1 MSRAYLGVALL
12 ALHASAWCVNAA
24 PPRALFPNNLH
35 LTRQVQDPLSGTA
48 VTIEEYCSGNR
59 MVAVSGDRTVV
70 VDYDKQEITEIDRR
84 AGTYSV
90 SRFSDIAGL
99 AAESGAASPRRQSA
113 AATTN
118 GAAPRERWKVTPQGV
133 RGAAGR
139 SVEQFEFLDEGEIR
153 RKVDVGVDRSVALTR
168 EAVEVLIGAAYPN
181 TPRDEHEPVLRAAA
195 ARSESRVATT
205 GSGAS
210 ASAAATIDD
219 QPTYGLP
226 VTQAFT
232 FSDSGSELTF
242 RSTITRVG
250 AEAVPAEAL
259 LIPPGAKRV
268 ESPASAVRRQL
279 RELDHPGSTS
289 VPREN

>member
-1 MSRAYLGVALL
+1 MSRAFLGVALL
-12 ALHASAWCVNAA
+12 ALSASAWCVDAA
-24 PPRALFPNNLH
+24 PPRSLFPNNLH

-59 MVAVSGDRTVV
+59 MVAVSGDRTVI

-99 AAESGAASPRRQSA
+99 AAESGASTSRRQSA
-113 AATTN
+113 AATN
-118 GAAPRERWKVTPQGV
+118 GAATRERWKVTPQGV

-153 RKVDVGVDRSVALTR
+153 RKVDVGIDRSVALTR

-181 TPRDEHEPVLRAAA
+181 TPREEHEPVLRASA
-195 ARSESRVATT
+195 ARAEGRGLAATD
-205 GSGAS
+205 A
-210 ASAAATIDD
+210 ASAAATEDK
-219 QPTYGLP
+219 PTYGLP

-232 FSDSGSELTF
+232 FSDSGTELTF

-268 ESPASAVRRQL
+268 ESPATAVRRQL

>member
-1 MSRAYLGVALL
+1 MSRAFLGVALL
-12 ALHASAWCVNAA
+12 ALNASAWCVIAA

-99 AAESGAASPRRQSA
+99 AAESGGATSRRQSA
-113 AATTN
+113 AATT
-118 GAAPRERWKVTPQGV
+118 GPAARERWKVTPQGV

-139 SVEQFEFLDEGEIR
+139 SVEQFEFVDDGELR
-153 RKVDVGVDRSVALTR
+153 RKVDVGVDRSVPLTR

-181 TPRDEHEPVLRAAA
+181 TPREEHEPVLRAAA
-195 ARSESRVATT
+195 ARTEGRGLAATD
-205 GSGAS
+205 AD
-210 ASAAATIDD
+210 AAAAEDK
-219 QPTYGLP
+219 PTYGLP

-232 FSDSGSELTF
+232 FSDSGTELTF

-250 AEAVPAEAL
+250 AETAPAEAL

>member
-1 MSRAYLGVALL
+1 MSRAFLGVALL
-12 ALHASAWCVNAA
+12 ALGASAWCVEAA
-24 PPRALFPNNLH
+24 PSRALFPNNLH

-90 SRFSDIAGL
+90 SRFSDIASL
-99 AAESGAASPRRQSA
+99 ATEAGGASSRKQSA
-113 AATTN
+113 AATS

-139 SVEQFEFLDEGEIR
+139 SVEQFEFLDEGEVR
-153 RKVDVGVDRSVALTR
+153 RKVDVGIDRSVPLTR

-181 TPRDEHEPVLRAAA
+181 TPREEHEPVLRASA
-195 ARSESRVATT
+195 ARAEGR
-205 GSGAS
+205 GL
-210 ASAAATIDD
+210 AATDSTAATED
-219 QPTYGLP
+219 KPTYGLP

-232 FSDSGSELTF
+232 FSDSGTELTF